1 MRLELLLTFDD
12 TRTMASLFPVQQM
25 TRSSV
30 YFIAVA
36 FALLFSCAPKKESVR
51 QPEYTLIPYVIFKIF
66 PHDTEAFT
74 QGLVVANGKLIES
87 TGQYGSSWVA
97 EVEIG
102 SGQQNKKVMLDKK
115 YFGEGITVLN
125 NKVYQLTWKN
135 KTGFIYDFKT
145 YSQLGEFT
153 YDHEGWGIT
162 HNNEHLIVSDGSD
175 KLYFWDTLTLE
186 TKKVL
191 KVTENGKPVNQL
203 NELEYIEGYIY
214 ANQWQTNYI
223 IKINPADGVVA
234 GRLDLSKVAEAVYP
248 GNPNAD
254 VLNGI
259 AYEPRSKMILVTGK
273 LWPAMVAIKL
283 KEEAEIKQ
291 P

>member
-1 MRLELLLTFDD
+1 MLNAAGIAFRFAASLLSMSFNRMILRAVTILSISMLLL
-12 TRTMASLFPVQQM
+12 M
-25 TRSSV
+25 
-30 YFIAVA
+30 I
-36 FALLFSCAPKKESVR
+36 SCAPKQESTSK
-51 QPEYTLIPYVIFKIF
+51 PAYNLIPYTIYRIF

-74 QGLVVANGKLIES
+74 QGLVVADGKLIES

-97 EVEIG
+97 EVNIG
-102 SGQQNKKVMLDKK
+102 SGVQDKKVILDKK

-135 KTGFIYDFKT
+135 KTGFIYDFRT
-145 YSQLGEFT
+145 YKKISEFT

-175 KLYFWDTLTLE
+175 KLYFWDTLSLE
-186 TKKVL
+186 TVKTLRVR
-191 KVTENGKPVNQL
+191 ENGKPVNQI
-203 NELEYIEGYIY
+203 NELEFIDGYVY

-223 IKINPADGVVA
+223 LKIHPETGEVA
-234 GRLDLSKVAEAVYP
+234 GRLDLTKVAEAVYP

-259 AYEPRSKMILVTGK
+259 AYEPKSKMILVTGK

-283 KEEAEIKQ
+283 KEETA